1 MEDKVINLNEQL
13 NGIEKLFA
21 SGQIKKA
28 QKDLRKLNSQ
38 FGREKPIPQKFRHK
52 FQRLNFTAKEYDDW
66 AEFATSDKRTELIQE
81 VSNLATSKLEPRR
94 LAEKIHAVQRQWQN
108 LDQHGKTASKE
119 KWSTFKEACEKAWL
133 PCREYFEILD
143 SKKDENKLKKL
154 QLINQIES
162 FPIGKSPEQITVIQI
177 VNFLKS
183 MHAKWKD
190 CSPVPDADFQD
201 LNKKFR
207 DSREGVNEL
216 LLSVEQYNKSLKEGI
231 ISEVEAL
238 DFHDLDNSV
247 LKIKELQEKWRTL
260 GPAGKKLDPEINKDF
275 DVVCSKFLLEKDKE
289 LDESRG
295 ILETIIKDVRDESI
309 STSEAEEKFKE
320 LTNLHGTIEEKK
332 FKKAIK
338 DFVVIKKNEKT
349 QEKLKGY
356 QDLFKIIFQDG
367 PEALQKKQIP
377 EFIDE
382 QPENQMDVS
391 EASIR
396 FQMFAGLDPVGPK
409 EMVSKIKFEELKNRF
424 SEKTIDQSEYL
435 IKHFTN
441 IIYSKKSSN
450 KQKNSDMEKATLKA
464 LKKVEN
470 LLP

>member
-21 SGQIKKA
+21 SGQIKRA

-66 AEFATSDKRTELIQE
+66 AEFATSDKRTELIEE
-81 VSNLATSKLEPRR
+81 VKNLASSKLEPRR
-94 LAEKIHAVQRQWQN
+94 LAEKIHSVQRQWQN

-119 KWSTFKEACEKAWL
+119 KWSTFKEACQKAWL

-143 SKKDENKLKKL
+143 SKKDENRLKKL
-154 QLINQIES
+154 KLINQMES

-207 DSREGVNEL
+207 DSREGVNDL
-216 LLSVEQYNKSLKEGI
+216 LLSVEQYNKSLKEAI
-231 ISEVEAL
+231 ISEVQGL
-238 DFHDLDNSV
+238 DFDDLDNSV

-260 GPAGKKLDPEINKDF
+260 GPAGKKLDPEINKNF
-275 DVVCSKFLLEKDKE
+275 DVACSKFLLEKDKE

-320 LTNLHGTIEEKK
+320 LTNLYGTLEEKR

-338 DFVVIKKNEKT
+338 DFVIIKKNEKT

-356 QDLFKIIFQDG
+356 QDLFKIIFQNG
-367 PEALQKKQIP
+367 PESLDKKQIP
-377 EFIDE
+377 DFITE
-382 QPENQMDVS
+382 QPENQMDVC

-409 EMVSKIKFEELKNRF
+409 ELVSKIKFEELKNRF
-424 SEKTIDQSEYL
+424 SEKTVNQNEYL

-441 IIYSKKSSN
+441 IIYSKSSSN
-450 KQKNSDMEKATLKA
+450 NQKNSDMEKATLKA

>member
-247 LKIKELQEKWRTL
+247 LKIKELQEKWKTL

>member
-260 GPAGKKLDPEINKDF
+260 GPAGKKLDPEINKNF

-382 QPENQMDVS
+382 QPDNQMDVS

>member
-190 CSPVPDADFQD
+190 CSPVPDADFQE

-260 GPAGKKLDPEINKDF
+260 GPAGKKLDPEINKNF

-382 QPENQMDVS
+382 QPDNQMDVS

>member
-94 LAEKIHAVQRQWQN
+94 LAEKIHSVQRQWQN

-133 PCREYFEILD
+133 PCREYFEVLD

-190 CSPVPDADFQD
+190 CSPVPDADFQE

-216 LLSVEQYNKSLKEGI
+216 LLSVEQYNKSLKEEI

-238 DFHDLDNSV
+238 DFDDLDNSV

-260 GPAGKKLDPEINKDF
+260 GPAGKKLDPEINKNF
-275 DVVCSKFLLEKDKE
+275 DLVCSKFLLEKDKE

-295 ILETIIKDVRDESI
+295 ILEKIIKDVRDESI

-320 LTNLHGTIEEKK
+320 LTNLHGTLEEKK

-377 EFIDE
+377 DFIDE

-409 EMVSKIKFEELKNRF
+409 EMVSKIKF
-424 SEKTIDQSEYL
+424 
-435 IKHFTN
+435 
-441 IIYSKKSSN
+441 
-450 KQKNSDMEKATLKA
+450 
-464 LKKVEN
+464 
-470 LLP
+470 

>member
-1 MEDKVINLNEQL
+1 VEDKVINLNEQL

-260 GPAGKKLDPEINKDF
+260 GPAGKKLDPEINKNF

>member
-1 MEDKVINLNEQL
+1 VEDKVINLNEQL

-247 LKIKELQEKWRTL
+247 LKIKELQEKWKTL

>member
-94 LAEKIHAVQRQWQN
+94 LAEKIHSVQRQWQN

-133 PCREYFEILD
+133 PCREYFEVLD

-190 CSPVPDADFQD
+190 CSPVPDADFQE

-216 LLSVEQYNKSLKEGI
+216 LLSVEQYNKSLKEEI

-238 DFHDLDNSV
+238 DFDDLDNSV

-260 GPAGKKLDPEINKDF
+260 GPAGKKLDPEINKNF
-275 DVVCSKFLLEKDKE
+275 DLVCSKFLLEKDKE

-320 LTNLHGTIEEKK
+320 LTNLHGTLEEKK

-377 EFIDE
+377 DFIDE

-441 IIYSKKSSN
+441 IIYSKKPSN

>member
-94 LAEKIHAVQRQWQN
+94 LAEKIHSVQRQWQN

-133 PCREYFEILD
+133 PCREYFEVLD

-190 CSPVPDADFQD
+190 CSPVPDADFQE

-216 LLSVEQYNKSLKEGI
+216 LLSVEQYNRSLKEEI

-238 DFHDLDNSV
+238 DFDDLEFVDEG
-247 LKIKELQEKWRTL
+247 LKI
-260 GPAGKKLDPEINKDF
+260 
-275 DVVCSKFLLEKDKE
+275 
-289 LDESRG
+289 
-295 ILETIIKDVRDESI
+295 
-309 STSEAEEKFKE
+309 
-320 LTNLHGTIEEKK
+320 NL
-332 FKKAIK
+332 
-338 DFVVIKKNEKT
+338 
-349 QEKLKGY
+349 
-356 QDLFKIIFQDG
+356 
-367 PEALQKKQIP
+367 
-377 EFIDE
+377 
-382 QPENQMDVS
+382 
-391 EASIR
+391 
-396 FQMFAGLDPVGPK
+396 
-409 EMVSKIKFEELKNRF
+409 
-424 SEKTIDQSEYL
+424 
-435 IKHFTN
+435 
-441 IIYSKKSSN
+441 KKSKTDQYGEGSVKGLPYFSN
-450 KQKNSDMEKATLKA
+450 SK
-464 LKKVEN
+464 
-470 LLP
+470 

>member
-94 LAEKIHAVQRQWQN
+94 LAEKIHSVQRQWQN

-133 PCREYFEILD
+133 PCREYFEVLD

-190 CSPVPDADFQD
+190 CSPVPDADFQE

-216 LLSVEQYNKSLKEGI
+216 LLSVEQYNKSLKEEI

-238 DFHDLDNSV
+238 DFDDLDNSV

-260 GPAGKKLDPEINKDF
+260 GPAGKKLDPEINKNF
-275 DVVCSKFLLEKDKE
+275 DLACSKFLLEKDKE

-320 LTNLHGTIEEKK
+320 LTNCPTLINTSFNVRGEPMVCTPQDAYRCFMRTEIDILVLQNQILYKEKQINIK
-332 FKKAIK
+332 MNETKSQSNKKVTKTWKIPACYDE
-338 DFVVIKKNEKT
+338 DFALDI
-349 QEKLKGY
+349 
-356 QDLFKIIFQDG
+356 KII
-367 PEALQKKQIP
+367 QKLHKI
-377 EFIDE
+377 
-382 QPENQMDVS
+382 S
-391 EASIR
+391 
-396 FQMFAGLDPVGPK
+396 K
-409 EMVSKIKFEELKNRF
+409 EEVINL
-424 SEKTIDQSEYL
+424 
-435 IKHFTN
+435 H
-441 IIYSKKSSN
+441 SSVN
-450 KQKNSDMEKATLKA
+450 Y
-464 LKKVEN
+464 
-470 LLP
+470 

>member
-247 LKIKELQEKWRTL
+247 LKIKELQEKWKTL
-260 GPAGKKLDPEINKDF
+260 GPAGKKLDPEINKNF

>member
-190 CSPVPDADFQD
+190 CSPVPDADFQE

-207 DSREGVNEL
+207 DSREGINEL
-216 LLSVEQYNKSLKEGI
+216 LLSVEQYNKSLKEEI

-238 DFHDLDNSV
+238 DFDDLDNSV

-260 GPAGKKLDPEINKDF
+260 GPAGKKLDPEINKNF
-275 DVVCSKFLLEKDKE
+275 DLVCSKFLLEKDKE

-382 QPENQMDVS
+382 QPDNQMDVS

>member
-183 MHAKWKD
+183 MHAKWKV

-260 GPAGKKLDPEINKDF
+260 GPAGKKLDPEINKNF

-424 SEKTIDQSEYL
+424 SEKTIDQSEYF

-441 IIYSKKSSN
+441 IIYSKKSLN

>member
-94 LAEKIHAVQRQWQN
+94 LAEKIHSVQRQWQN

-133 PCREYFEILD
+133 PCREYFEVLD

-190 CSPVPDADFQD
+190 CSPVPDADFQE

-216 LLSVEQYNKSLKEGI
+216 LLSVEQYNKSLKEEI

-238 DFHDLDNSV
+238 DFDDLDNSV

-260 GPAGKKLDPEINKDF
+260 GPAGKKLDPEINKNF
-275 DVVCSKFLLEKDKE
+275 DLACSKFLLEKDKE

-295 ILETIIKDVRDESI
+295 ILEKIIKDVRDESI

-320 LTNLHGTIEEKK
+320 LTNLHGTLEEKK

-377 EFIDE
+377 DFIDE

-424 SEKTIDQSEYL
+424 SEKTIDQS
-435 IKHFTN
+435 
-441 IIYSKKSSN
+441 
-450 KQKNSDMEKATLKA
+450 
-464 LKKVEN
+464 
-470 LLP
+470 

>member
-260 GPAGKKLDPEINKDF
+260 GPAGKKLDPEINKNF

>member
-21 SGQIKKA
+21 SGQIKRA

-66 AEFATSDKRTELIQE
+66 AEFATSDKRTELIEE
-81 VSNLATSKLEPRR
+81 VKNLASSKLEPRR
-94 LAEKIHAVQRQWQN
+94 LAEKIHSVQRQWQN

-119 KWSTFKEACEKAWL
+119 KWSTFKEACQKAWL

-143 SKKDENKLKKL
+143 RKKDENRLKKL
-154 QLINQIES
+154 KLINQMES

-207 DSREGVNEL
+207 DSREGVNDL
-216 LLSVEQYNKSLKEGI
+216 LLSVEQYNKSLKEAI
-231 ISEVEAL
+231 ISEVQGL
-238 DFHDLDNSV
+238 DFDDLDNSV

-260 GPAGKKLDPEINKDF
+260 GPAGKKLDPEINKNF
-275 DVVCSKFLLEKDKE
+275 DVACSKFLLEKDKE

-320 LTNLHGTIEEKK
+320 LTNLYGTLEEKR

-338 DFVVIKKNEKT
+338 DFVIIKKNEKT

-356 QDLFKIIFQDG
+356 QDLFKIIFQNG
-367 PEALQKKQIP
+367 PESLDKKQIP
-377 EFIDE
+377 DFITE
-382 QPENQMDVS
+382 QPENQMDVC

-409 EMVSKIKFEELKNRF
+409 ELVSKIKFEELKNRF
-424 SEKTIDQSEYL
+424 SEKTVNQNEYL

-441 IIYSKKSSN
+441 IIYSKRSSN
-450 KQKNSDMEKATLKA
+450 NQKNSDMEKATLKA

>member
-94 LAEKIHAVQRQWQN
+94 LAEKIHSVQRQWQN

-133 PCREYFEILD
+133 PCREYFEVLD

-190 CSPVPDADFQD
+190 CSPVPDADFQE

-216 LLSVEQYNKSLKEGI
+216 LLSVEQYNKSLKEEI

-238 DFHDLDNSV
+238 DFDDLDNSV

-260 GPAGKKLDPEINKDF
+260 GPAGKKLDPEINKNF
-275 DVVCSKFLLEKDKE
+275 DLVCSKFLLEKDKE

-320 LTNLHGTIEEKK
+320 LTNLHGTLEEKK

-377 EFIDE
+377 DFIDE

-441 IIYSKKSSN
+441 IFY
-450 KQKNSDMEKATLKA
+450 
-464 LKKVEN
+464 
-470 LLP
+470 